1 MRRDPPSKEVMS
13 LQCKYKAMEGR
24 LEGVC
29 GAVDMATNDLTEK
42 RTRITDAYR
51 AMTGQDANNID
62 ELEE

>member
-1 MRRDPPSKEVMS
+1 MS

-29 GAVDMATNDLTEK
+29 GAVDVATNDLTEK
-42 RTRITDAYR
+42 RRRITDAYR

>member
-1 MRRDPPSKEVMS
+1 MRRDPLSKEVMS
-13 LQCKYKAMEGR
+13 LQCYKATEGR

-29 GAVDMATNDLTEK
+29 GPVDVATNDLTEK

-51 AMTGQDANNID
+51 VMTGQDSNNID